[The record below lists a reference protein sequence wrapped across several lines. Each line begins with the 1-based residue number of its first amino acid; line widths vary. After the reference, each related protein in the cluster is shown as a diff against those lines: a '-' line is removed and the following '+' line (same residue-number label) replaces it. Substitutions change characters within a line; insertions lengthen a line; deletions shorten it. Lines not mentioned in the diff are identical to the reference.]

1 MAKVI
6 EEGIFVRLIAY
17 AMKFA
22 SGGEI
27 VCGVPGDGSGG
38 KFGHAN
44 KCLIKFAQMVAVS
57 S

>member
-27 VCGVPGDGSGG
+27 VCSVPGDGSGG
-38 KFGHAN
+38 KSGHAN